1 MEDYAESPEF
11 RQEAEDLI
19 TSKGGGEAEGAGG
32 AGGASAAMPTQAA
45 EAQAAGAA
53 QKPEGATRQ

>member
-32 AGGASAAMPTQAA
+32 ASAAMPTQAA